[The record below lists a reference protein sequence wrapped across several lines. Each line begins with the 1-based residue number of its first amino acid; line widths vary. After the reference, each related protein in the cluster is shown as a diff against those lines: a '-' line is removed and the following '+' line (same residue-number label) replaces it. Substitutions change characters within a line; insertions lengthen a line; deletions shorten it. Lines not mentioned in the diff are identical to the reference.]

1 MASTDT
7 PEQREERK
15 VQAIMSIKDSMA
27 TIAKEIVALR
37 MAAQAIAKK
46 V

>member
-15 VQAIMSIKDSMA
+15 VKALESIAQSLGRLANTSDLTQRAVQM
-27 TIAKEIVALR
+27 IAN
-37 MAAQAIAKK
+37 KK
-46 V
+46 